1 MSDSLPTAT
10 RVSDPGIRALYSLE
24 SRWQAW
30 LDVEAALAKA
40 QAELGIIPKDAA
52 EAIARAARLELLD
65 RARIDEGF
73 ARTGHTLVPL
83 VWELARVVGETH
95 GGWVHWGATTQ
106 NITQTGDLL
115 VLRQAHA
122 IFLRLIGEALTAM
135 ADLADRG
142 ADMPIA
148 GRTHGQ
154 HAVPAT
160 FGYKAAVWI
169 DELLRHVERLQQTA
183 PRLFV
188 AMLGGGAG
196 TFASLGKQGP
206 LVQAGIGRHLDMG
219 SMRVPS
225 RALGD
230 HLAENMCILGMLAAT
245 CGKIGREIYTLMKT
259 EFGEVE
265 EPVPPGTVGSSTMPQ
280 KRNPKLCQDII
291 ALTAEV
297 RAMVPLALEAMQT
310 EHEAD
315 RTTSLMMDAAEA
327 RACIAMGDALSR
339 LGEVVRGLRLDP
351 ERMRRNLDLGGGL
364 IMAEA
369 VMLRLGAT
377 LGRQHAHD
385 VVYDAAQ
392 AAFVEGRPFSA
403 VLAADPRVRAHL
415 DPKAIDG
422 LLDPVGYTGL
432 CAEMARDA
440 AGRARIAVAEI
451 ASKSNV
457 QRIVRGSS

>member
-1 MSDSLPTAT
+1 MSGDTLPTAT
-10 RVSDPGIRALYSLE
+10 RIADPGLRALYRQE
-24 SRWQAW
+24 NRWQAW
-30 LDVEAALAKA
+30 LDVEVALARA
-40 QAELGIIPKDAA
+40 QAQLGIIPPDAA
-52 EAIARAARLELLD
+52 EAIAAKAKLELMD

-83 VWELARVVGETH
+83 VWELGRVVGEPH

-115 VLRQAHA
+115 VLRQAHR
-122 IFLRLIGEALTAM
+122 IFFRQIGEVLSAM
-135 ADLADRG
+135 ADLAART
-142 ADMPIA
+142 ADMPMA

-160 FGYKAAVWI
+160 FGYKVAVWI
-169 DELLRHVERLQQTA
+169 DELMRHADRLREA
-183 PRLFV
+183 GPRLFV

-206 LVQAGIGRHLDMG
+206 PVQQAIGRLLGFG
-219 SMRVPS
+219 SMRIPS

-230 HLAENMCILGMLAAT
+230 HLAENICILGMLAAT
-245 CGKIGREIYTLMKT
+245 CGKIGREVYTLMKT

-291 ALTAEV
+291 AAAAEV
-297 RAMVPLALEAMQT
+297 RSVVPLALEAMAT

-315 RTTSLMMDAAEA
+315 RTTSLMSDNAEA
-327 RACIAMGDALSR
+327 RACIATGDMLAR
-339 LGEVVRGLRLDP
+339 LGEVMRGLKVDP
-351 ERMRRNLDLGGGL
+351 ARMRANLDLGGGL

-369 VMLRLGAT
+369 VMLDLGAAI
-377 LGRQHAHD
+377 GRQHAHD

-392 AAFVEGRPFSA
+392 AAFVEGKSFSEL
-403 VLAADPRVRAHL
+403 LAADSRVTAHL
-415 DPKAIDG
+415 DPKAIG
-422 LLDPVGYTGL
+422 RLLDPTAYTGL
-432 CAEMARDA
+432 CAEMAREA
-440 AGRARIAVAEI
+440 AYRGRAAAEELL
-451 ASKSNV
+451 
-457 QRIVRGSS
+457 R